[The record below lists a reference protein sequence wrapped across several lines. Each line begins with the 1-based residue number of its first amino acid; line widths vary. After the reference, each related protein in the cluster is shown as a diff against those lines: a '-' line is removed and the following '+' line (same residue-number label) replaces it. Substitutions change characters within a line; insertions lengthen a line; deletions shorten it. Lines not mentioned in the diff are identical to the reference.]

1 LALDLNAE
9 AATGH
14 EKTALLAQRRQEF
27 VAQNAVPNAG
37 RKTARSLFA
46 RFWKSPQV
54 SVKLS

>member
-1 LALDLNAE
+1 LALDLKGE
-9 AATGH
+9 VTIGR